1 MKAKIT
7 RGKTF
12 KGLLNY
18 IFDLGSKATRD
29 KIPFI
34 VGGNMAGASPQQLT
48 REFVAVRQLRP
59 DIERAAWHCSLSLP
73 PGERPTNEQW
83 DEITKDFMQGMGFNE
98 YAPYVVVRHN
108 DKEHDHIHIV
118 ASRIGGDSKV
128 WVGKW
133 EAYKAIE
140 VTQRLEEKYDLTRVA
155 FKPAEKKRP
164 TYKELHKAER
174 TGVTPPRIQLQE
186 LIDRAVADKPTAPQL
201 AQRLEDKGVVVRANV
216 ASTGKMNGFSFELD
230 GLAFKGSSLGKAY
243 SWSGLQKRGIT
254 YEPDTDAA
262 GLERYRLPVA
272 ERPPR
277 TDETV
282 PETSWSTQT
291 VETSPELEADT
302 DSTSEEPGAEKVLRA
317 LEGYYQSEIEKA
329 SETVESIPQQDLEET
344 SPTPTAT
351 DTDSTEA
358 AQELG
363 IAQKNFKTTT
373 EKSENETEHDFW
385 TVALETETAR
395 LEAAI
400 NAVSGIFDQS
410 FAQGEAKARAE
421 EFSSEA
427 APTEDIAQQEEA
439 EITTVESIQSSV
451 MPSALSEETKLPEQ
465 TQSSV
470 TPSALYETP
479 QELNQ
484 QQQWVETLSPKLAYL
499 LNSEQTFELFGKHR
513 TVAWD
518 KEQQR
523 LTLRENETQEIIL
536 DAKWKEGRWQDNGSN
551 LTAAFFEQIKQALD
565 RYNFE
570 RERELKQ
577 KQRSLGGFELD

>member
-83 DEITKDFMQGMGFNE
+83 NEITQDFMEGMGFSD
-98 YAPYVVVRHN
+98 YTPYVAVRHN

-186 LIDRAVADKPTAPQL
+186 LIDEAVADKPTAPQL
-201 AQRLEDKGVVVRANV
+201 AQRLEDKGVIVRANV
-216 ASTGKMNGFSFELD
+216 ASTGRMNGFSFELD

-254 YEPDTDAA
+254 YNVETDAVE
-262 GLERYRLPVA
+262 LERYRLPVT

-277 TDETV
+277 ADEIL
-282 PETSWSTQT
+282 PETSSSTQT
-291 VETSPELEADT
+291 VQTSPLTGNEPNIVTADTEETSPQT
-302 DSTSEEPGAEKVLRA
+302 EKMLKA
-317 LEGYYQSEIEKA
+317 LEGYYQSQINKNY
-329 SETVESIPQQDLEET
+329 ETVESRAKEDLGNFSQPET
-344 SPTPTAT
+344 APTTYDLT
-351 DTDSTEA
+351 DTD
-358 AQELG
+358 
-363 IAQKNFKTTT
+363 TT
-373 EKSENETEHDFW
+373 ELSSVKE
-385 TVALETETAR
+385 ALETT
-395 LEAAI
+395 LEEMEKITEAMRVTI
-400 NAVSGIFDQS
+400 DRGNSDNYT
-410 FAQGEAKARAE
+410 QGKSPVRAE
-421 EFSSEA
+421 EFSSLTVSIEDTAKLEETEA
-427 APTEDIAQQEEA
+427 SP
-439 EITTVESIQSSV
+439 EITTPEVTQPPVDKCVYSKALATETSPEATQ
-451 MPSALSEETKLPEQ
+451 PSTEPTALSEI
-465 TQSSV
+465 
-470 TPSALYETP
+470 P
-479 QELNQ
+479 QEPNQ
-484 QQQWVETLSPKLAYL
+484 QQEWIESLVPDLAQL
-499 LNSEQTFELFGKHR
+499 LIDARTHQLEGKHR
-513 TVAWD
+513 TLTWD
-518 KEQQR
+518 KKQQR
-523 LTLRENETQEIIL
+523 LTLQENQTQEIVL
-536 DAKWKEGRWQDNGSN
+536 DAKWKERRWQDNGSN

-565 RYNFE
+565 THNSE
-570 RERELKQ
+570 RERELQ
-577 KQRSLGGFELD
+577 KQRSLGGFELE